1 MKIDN
6 KGYTLSTAREL
17 LKKWEQMLQKKYGS
31 DFYIKPEG
39 VIDNVALSA
48 VMMELLLQNQIAFLA
63 KQFDPETAEAYW
75 QDALYERIGVKRL
88 DESPTVFK
96 KKLKGNSGYTG
107 SAGSIT
113 IRSSVSNEEFT
124 NSESYTIG
132 EDGTAEIEF
141 ESVIKGEIPVNTG
154 ERFVIV
160 EAPKEI
166 KELTEEE
173 ASEIVIG
180 RDRESDSEFRVRF
193 RNSKS
198 RNARATRN
206 ANITNLL
213 PYVDAPGYLRI
224 YDRKTDN
231 TIPVGTLKIIA
242 KHNTTDEEFA
252 KAIFETVV
260 DGVAFIGDTSV
271 EVKDS
276 EGQVVEISWKNAEEV
291 GIDIT
296 GKIKI
301 KSGYYPNTVMTKVKE
316 SIIEYIEKRVYGLES
331 TIYATEFIIPM
342 LETDGVEAVTEVE
355 VKKSTDNTFTDSVAL
370 TREEVPSFATDSI
383 TLINV
388 TT

>member
-63 KQFDPETAEAYW
+63 KQFDPETAEDRW
-75 QDALYERIGVKRL
+75 QDALYERIGLKRL
-88 DESPTVFK
+88 DESSTVFK
-96 KKLKGNSGYTG
+96 KKIKGTGGYRGNSNT
-107 SAGSIT
+107 IF
-113 IRSSVSNEEFT
+113 IRSTLSGYEFT
-124 NSESYTIG
+124 NSASYTIG

-160 EAPKEI
+160 EAPNEI
-166 KELTEEE
+166 KEVSEEE

-180 RDRESDSEFRVRF
+180 RDRETDSEFRVRF

-301 KSGYYPNTVMTKVKE
+301 KSGYYANTVMTKVKE

-370 TREEVPSFATDSI
+370 TREEVPSFAPDSI

-388 TT
+388 TA